1 MYDSLAMKMQ
11 DTRRDLYQDLG
22 LEHGSQFFFLQE
34 TFQTAIRA
42 EQRYETIWLFFTARS
57 NKL

>member
-1 MYDSLAMKMQ
+1 MKMQ
-11 DTRRDLYQDLG
+11 DTRSDLHQDLG